1 MVERRSKMQFGGVTD
16 EPPSMVSTLGVNS
29 KKVIARYKKTLD
41 KDDKLKITNVK
52 LNQLMKAIE
61 KFAESNQPFPYE
73 DFENLFTEEIIDR
86 IIRVEILDMG
96 DSLYE
101 IDKIIENSEITSREY
116 IPEEDSPLY
125 GRQTMTE
132 TAIERYEGIFPPQ
145 RVQVPT
151 SESRPVMDEVITAKI
166 YPRKDKA
173 TQKKFRVNAKEPTV
187 SSSEVALTRAN
198 LSNDKILTTAYKQ
211 MARTFGLG
219 FSRKEILMPSVMKAM
234 YNRMAQLKAKKRELI
249 TGPEFSSKFTQT
261 INNKIMPLLE
271 RGYEAKTY
279 GEIALPTGVRGL
291 TINIDTNARG

>member
-1 MVERRSKMQFGGVTD
+1 METGVRMVERRSKMQFGGFTA

-29 KKVIARYKKTLD
+29 MKVIARYKKTLD

-249 TGPEFSSKFTQT
+249 TGPEFSS
-261 INNKIMPLLE
+261 
-271 RGYEAKTY
+271 
-279 GEIALPTGVRGL
+279 
-291 TINIDTNARG
+291 

>member
-1 MVERRSKMQFGGVTD
+1 
-16 EPPSMVSTLGVNS
+16 MVSTLGVNS
-29 KKVIARYKKTLD
+29 MKVIARYKKTLD

-132 TAIERYEGIFPPQ
+132 TAIERYEGIFPPNEFK
-145 RVQVPT
+145 
-151 SESRPVMDEVITAKI
+151 S
-166 YPRKDKA
+166 
-173 TQKKFRVNAKEPTV
+173 
-187 SSSEVALTRAN
+187 
-198 LSNDKILTTAYKQ
+198 
-211 MARTFGLG
+211 
-219 FSRKEILMPSVMKAM
+219 
-234 YNRMAQLKAKKRELI
+234 QLLNHD
-249 TGPEFSSKFTQT
+249 P
-261 INNKIMPLLE
+261 
-271 RGYEAKTY
+271 
-279 GEIALPTGVRGL
+279 
-291 TINIDTNARG
+291 